1 LRRTW
6 KLLPLLP
13 IFLLAGCGG
22 GDGESEDFRV
32 PGSTLT
38 IYSSLPR
45 SGDSA
50 AEAGAVAA
58 GQRLALAEAGG
69 KVGRWRVRLVELD
82 SSEPDD
88 HSWDPDVVLANAER
102 AAEDP
107 TTIAYLG
114 ELEFG
119 GSAISLPVTNKEAI
133 LQVSPHDGL
142 TTLTRPQ
149 ATPQS
154 GPERYYP
161 RDQRTFLRLV
171 PPDRVQAGALVAWA
185 RERGAASVAVAHDDR
200 AFGRELGQE
209 VVDAAVA
216 ARMKVTTV
224 EEVRASPDGYAD
236 IVEKIAED
244 PPDAVVFTGMAGD
257 AAAPLLSELAAG
269 LPGADLFASSG
280 VANTDVPGASFSM
293 TKPASPPRDYPPA
306 ATRVLRR
313 LERERGGPV
322 PVEAL
327 YGYEAMKLVLDALR
341 GAGPDAA
348 DRVAVAS
355 EALAP
360 RSRRS
365 VIGAYD
371 VLREGDVSTSRVA
384 GYRRDRGRVIYTG
397 PREPGRRT
405 APAP

>member
-1 LRRTW
+1 LRRAWTL
-6 KLLPLLP
+6 LLPA
-13 IFLLAGCGG
+13 ILLAGCGG
-22 GDGESEDFRV
+22 GGGETEDFRV
-32 PGSTLT
+32 SGSTLT

-50 AEAGAVAA
+50 AEAEAVAA
-58 GQRLALAEAGG
+58 GQRLALAESGG
-69 KVGRWRVRLVELD
+69 RVGRWRVRLVELD
-82 SSEPDD
+82 ASEPDD
-88 HSWDPDVVLANAER
+88 HSWDPDLVLANAER
-102 AAEDP
+102 AADDP

-119 GSAISLPVTNKEAI
+119 GSAISVPVTNQEVI

-161 RDQRTFLRLV
+161 RDERTFLRLV

-185 RERGAASVAVAHDDR
+185 RERGAASIAVAHDDR

-209 VVDAAVA
+209 VVNAATA
-216 ARMKVTTV
+216 ARMDVTGV
-224 EEVRASPDGYAD
+224 EEVRPSTEGYAD
-236 IVEKIAED
+236 VVDAFAQGA
-244 PPDAVVFTGMAGD
+244 PDAVVFTGMAGD
-257 AAAPLLSELAAG
+257 AAAPLLAALAVG
-269 LPGADLFASSG
+269 LPDAQLLASSG
-280 VANTDVPGASFSM
+280 VANTAVPEASFFM
-293 TKPASPPRDYPPA
+293 TKPAFPPREYPA
-306 ATRVLRR
+306 AGTRLLRR
-313 LERERGGPV
+313 LERENGSPV
-322 PVEAL
+322 AVEAL
-327 YGYEAMKLVLDALR
+327 YGYEAMKVVLDALR

-348 DRVAVAS
+348 DRLAVVR

-365 VIGAYD
+365 VIGSYD
-371 VLREGDVSTSRVA
+371 VLRDGDVSTSRVA

-397 PREPGRRT
+397 PLEPDRRS
-405 APAP
+405 ARVP